1 MVVALVLGSLDRQH
15 ARDGPVECQG
25 IKDVSAKKQV
35 ALVMLTICVC
45 VAAFG
50 RSPDFCSR
58 VSEIPPSEC
67 AALVAFY
74 NATDGPH
81 WKDQRGWL
89 ESPSPC
95 TWFGVRCSAGHVT
108 CIAINYNELRGNLPA
123 ELEDLPQL
131 ETLSLYYN
139 RLSGAIPAEIG
150 RLSNLQELIL
160 HNNQLSGGIP
170 PELGGLLRLRKL
182 DLDGNELTGT
192 IPAELGELVEL
203 RDLMLRDN
211 QLSGGIPPELGNLSK
226 LEGLFLSSN
235 DLRGSIPHQL
245 GQLKNLRMF
254 SVYGNDLSG
263 PVPSDLVETP
273 SSGYELL
280 WADDDP

>member
-1 MVVALVLGSLDRQH
+1 MLAALVFGSFDRQPT
-15 ARDGPVECQG
+15 RDGPMERQG
-25 IKDVSAKKQV
+25 IKDVNAKKPV
-35 ALVMLTICVC
+35 VLVMLTICMC
-45 VAAFG
+45 AAACG
-50 RSPDFCSR
+50 RNPDFCSR

-81 WKDQRGWL
+81 WRDQRGWL

-108 CIAINYNELRGNLPA
+108 AIAINYNELRGNLPA
-123 ELEDLPQL
+123 ELYDLPQL

-150 RLSNLQELIL
+150 RLSNLQDLIL

-170 PELGGLLRLRKL
+170 PELGGLRRLRKL

-192 IPAELGELVEL
+192 IPAEVGELVEL

-211 QLSGGIPPELGNLSK
+211 QLSGGIPPELGKLSK
-226 LEGLFLSSN
+226 LEGLFLSNN
-235 DLRGSIPHQL
+235 DLSGRIPPQL
-245 GQLKNLRMF
+245 GQLKDLRMF

-263 PVPSDLVETP
+263 PVPPALREIP
-273 SSGYELL
+273 SSGYEML
-280 WADDDP
+280 WADDGP